1 MPLRSPAKRS
11 TMIGRNTMPVRVG
24 VSFDGFVGTGEAIA
38 LAQRA
43 VEAGARS
50 LWMAEHLGYREAIA
64 TCMAFALKAPGPMLV
79 PTAVSPYLWHP
90 MPTAMAMATL
100 EEMAPGCAAIAIGAG
115 NPLFLAESG
124 RAVEKPVRAM
134 REFAEALRKLWSGEA
149 VHVDGTFVKLSG
161 ARLAFLPSASIP
173 IYIAA
178 IGPDMLR
185 LAGRIGDGVVLSA
198 GLSTE
203 SVRQSIAACAE
214 GARRDGR
221 DLSKF
226 RRAGYLFFGVS
237 HHAKEAL
244 NAVREKLAFV
254 MRNKFLGANIKASGI
269 PLDQE
274 AVIAAIARRD
284 IAGATALVPDEAV
297 EAFGI
302 AGTPQHCSTRLRDF
316 IDAGLNEPVLGLL
329 GSADNCLLALNVM
342 REFTQT

>member
-1 MPLRSPAKRS
+1 MS
-11 TMIGRNTMPVRVG
+11 VRIG
-24 VSFDGFVGTGEAIA
+24 VSFDGFVSTGEAVA

-43 VEAGARS
+43 VGAGARS

-64 TCMAFALKAPGPMLV
+64 TCMAFALKAPGAALV

-100 EEMAPGCAAIAIGAG
+100 DEVAPGRAAIAIGAG

-134 REFAEALRKLWSGEA
+134 REFAQALRALWSGEA
-149 VHVDGTFVKLSG
+149 VHIDGEFVRLAG
-161 ARLAFLPSASIP
+161 ARLAFKPSAPMP

-198 GLSTE
+198 GLSTD
-203 SVRQSIAACAE
+203 SVRRSLALCAE
-214 GARRDGR
+214 GAGKDNR
-221 DLSKF
+221 DLRNF
-226 RRAGYLFFGVS
+226 RRAGYVFLGAS
-237 HHAKEAL
+237 HNPRQARD
-244 NAVREKLAFV
+244 AVREKLAFV
-254 MRNKFLGANIKASGI
+254 MRNKFLGANITASGI
-269 PLDQE
+269 AVDQE

-284 IAGATALVPDEAV
+284 MAQAAALVPDEAV
-297 EAFGI
+297 EAFAI
-302 AGTPQHCSTRLRDF
+302 AGTPQHCGKRLRDF

-329 GSADNCLLALNVM
+329 GSPENCLLALDVM
-342 REFTQT
+342 RELT